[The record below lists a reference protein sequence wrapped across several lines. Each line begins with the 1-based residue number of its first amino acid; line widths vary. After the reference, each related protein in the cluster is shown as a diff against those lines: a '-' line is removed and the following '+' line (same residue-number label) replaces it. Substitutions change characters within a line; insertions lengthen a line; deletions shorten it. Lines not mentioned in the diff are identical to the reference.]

1 MGLKP
6 IFTFHDIVRQ
16 PKEKESVFQLNTTK
30 LRIMCESHNYFK
42 EVGNSRLSPFF
53 ESATTVMATR
63 CSYLSFNFASLG
75 GIPLMVWLFSST
87 SPKLPAKL
95 GSIKEGSNEV
105 SR

>member
-1 MGLKP
+1 L
-6 IFTFHDIVRQ
+6 
-16 PKEKESVFQLNTTK
+16 
-30 LRIMCESHNYFK
+30 
-42 EVGNSRLSPFF
+42 

-63 CSYLSFNFASLG
+63 CSYLSFNFG
-75 GIPLMVWLFSST
+75 FQGDIPLIVWLFSRT